1 VEELSSG
8 SIASC
13 ILELRDR
20 ITALEASAGIG
31 QSTTP
36 ANTSAPADSPIKV
49 RRQPLQCPSP
59 ATIAECGGPCE
70 AGFMHCDCG
79 LLEQLNPP
87 LRPTPAPADSLVV
100 RVAKEIAEQSL
111 REGDPSWAYLRPEA
125 RAAIREVAAWLDTKG
140 QHGCSL
146 WMREEAER

>member
-1 VEELSSG
+1 MTDQQHRATPEQWANMEEYRDDG
-8 SIASC
+8 YDDGYASC
-13 ILELRDR
+13 ILELHDR
-20 ITALEASAGIG
+20 IAALEAG
-31 QSTTP
+31 QTCPHIVSSDEGTSYCALAEQT
-36 ANTSAPADSPIKV
+36 ANQFRDAAEMVAPS
-49 RRQPLQCPSP
+49 
-59 ATIAECGGPCE
+59 
-70 AGFMHCDCG
+70 
-79 LLEQLNPP
+79 
-87 LRPTPAPADSLVV
+87 APADSLVV